1 MYCGHQ
7 ERGKRAYSFIDQWQN
22 AFIELSA
29 KTGLFHFDALMPY
42 SICYDASMRTTLT
55 IDDKLAAA
63 LKKRAFETGKSFKE
77 VVNEVLR
84 AGLMADQA
92 SPPKAKPFKIKPMSL
107 GGPQPG
113 INLDKANQLAGELDD
128 EELIRKMR
136 LRK

>member
-1 MYCGHQ
+1 M
-7 ERGKRAYSFIDQWQN
+7 
-22 AFIELSA
+22 
-29 KTGLFHFDALMPY
+29 MP
-42 SICYDASMRTTLT
+42 AMRTTLT

-84 AGLMADQA
+84 AGLASQA
-92 SPPKAKPFKIKPMSL
+92 PPKARPFKTKTFPL
-107 GGPQPG
+107 GGPLPG
-113 INLDKANQLAGELDD
+113 INLDKANQLAADLED

>member
-1 MYCGHQ
+1 
-7 ERGKRAYSFIDQWQN
+7 
-22 AFIELSA
+22 
-29 KTGLFHFDALMPY
+29 
-42 SICYDASMRTTLT
+42 MRTTLT

-84 AGLMADQA
+84 AGLAANQVA
-92 SPPKAKPFKIKPMSL
+92 PKPKPFKIKPMSL
-107 GGPQPG
+107 GGPMPG
-113 INLDKANQLAGELDD
+113 INLDKANQLAAELED